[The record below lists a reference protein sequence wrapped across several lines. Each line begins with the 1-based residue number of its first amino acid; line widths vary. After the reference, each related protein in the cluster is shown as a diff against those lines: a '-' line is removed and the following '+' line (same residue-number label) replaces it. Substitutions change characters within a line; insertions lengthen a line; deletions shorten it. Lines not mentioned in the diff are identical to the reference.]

1 MLYGDRTRFGAR
13 TPSGVPMPCGEQM
26 LYGARTPFGER
37 MLSGAPMPPPANN
50 KPSRPIRSRDELA
63 ALIFPQAPLC
73 YRIRGFGCDRD
84 ISPIVNASLQHPSPH
99 GSESQSDYD
108 PFNGTG
114 QNEPD
119 IESENER
126 GRRAYASILEPPC
139 TERSRIVAESR
150 ER

>member
-1 MLYGDRTRFGAR
+1 MNSRLFYFRKLLCATRF
-13 TPSGVPMPCGEQM
+13 
-26 LYGARTPFGER
+26 
-37 MLSGAPMPPPANN
+37 
-50 KPSRPIRSRDELA
+50 
-63 ALIFPQAPLC
+63 
-73 YRIRGFGCDRD
+73 RGFECDRD

-126 GRRAYASILEPPC
+126 GRRARDFSPVVRLLGAPTNVPS
-139 TERSRIVAESR
+139 
-150 ER
+150 

>member
-1 MLYGDRTRFGAR
+1 M
-13 TPSGVPMPCGEQM
+13 
-26 LYGARTPFGER
+26 
-37 MLSGAPMPPPANN
+37 N
-50 KPSRPIRSRDELA
+50 SRLFYFRKL
-63 ALIFPQAPLC
+63 LC
-73 YRIRGFGCDRD
+73 ATGFGVLVAIGDT
-84 ISPIVNASLQHPSPH
+84 SPIVNTSLQHPSPH
-99 GSESQSDYD
+99 GSESQADYD

-126 GRRAYASILEPPC
+126 GRRAYASILDPPC